1 MRAINIFAIAAVS
14 VLVLSG
20 CTVSDSNSPET
31 SEVVST
37 ETAAVETQPSSP
49 DRTKVEWED
58 YDSSVKTNI
67 DALEAAKDCAG
78 LQSQFDIADANG
90 DATYKRTGHN
100 NAKLMGYIDE
110 ALQAAGCY

>member
-1 MRAINIFAIAAVS
+1 MRTFNIFAIAAAS
-14 VLVLSG
+14 VIVLSG
-20 CTVSDSNSPET
+20 CSSSDSNAPET
-31 SEVVST
+31 SEVVAT
-37 ETAAVETQPSSP
+37 ETAAVETQPTTP

-58 YDSSVKTNI
+58 YDPSVKTNI
-67 DALEAAKDCAG
+67 DALEASKDCAG

-90 DATYKRTGHN
+90 DATYNRTGHN